1 MRDHSSAIR
10 VRGVSQ
16 AFGLLLPLV
25 FLLLF
30 KDALAPSSLRAQE
43 TVRAQQTPAP
53 DAPQPAPQA
62 VKAPAHE
69 EPAISEEELRQQLLG
84 KTFYLRDGYL
94 ENNLHF
100 TTDGKLDGSSP
111 KASYTL
117 SLAEIQSVRLE
128 KHKLLLEGVRYGL
141 HFFGALASE
150 DQSTALDK
158 VRLTTK
164 KKPLKIEIDREVV
177 DLSVEKKKEKQEAKE
192 AKASG
197 HSPAAPTQSAT
208 TSSDPQP
215 QPQPA
220 METNRHGEVVTTS
233 TAHANAALRQAL
245 DHIFSPGIDDR
256 MITSLPAYWQLY
268 YQAVTAKADYRPS
281 DPSVLR
287 ESQVDQKARLLK
299 AFDPSSNEYAQANGI
314 AGLAMYHVVVGT
326 DGKAGEIAIG
336 RPIGFGLDENAV
348 EAIRKASFQPAL
360 KQGQPVPVLID
371 LTVQFRIYSGL
382 TSKPVVAEADG
393 SKPESPSLPGP
404 YTANAKQQ

>member
-1 MRDHSSAIR
+1 MRDHSSATR
-10 VRGVSQ
+10 VLGASRT
-16 AFGLLLPLV
+16 FGLLLPLV
-25 FLLLF
+25 SLLLLPG
-30 KDALAPSSLRAQE
+30 ALAPSLLCAQE
-43 TVRAQQTPAP
+43 ATQPQTPAP
-53 DAPQPAPQA
+53 TAAEHARQTAQT
-62 VKAPAHE
+62 PAHE
-69 EPAISEEELRQQLLG
+69 EPVISEEELRQQLLG

-100 TTDGKLDGSSP
+100 TTEGKLDGSSP

-117 SLAEIQSVRLE
+117 SLVEIGSVHLE
-128 KHKLLLEGVRYGL
+128 KHKLLLGGVRYGL

-164 KKPLKIEIDREVV
+164 KKPLKIEIDREAV
-177 DLSVEKKKEKQEAKE
+177 DLSIEKKKEKQAAKE
-192 AKASG
+192 AKASR
-197 HSPAAPTQSAT
+197 HPKATPTQST
-208 TSSDPQP
+208 TDTPSSET

-220 METNRHGEVVTTS
+220 TETNRHGEVVTTS
-233 TAHANAALRQAL
+233 MAHANTALRQAL
-245 DHIFSPGIDDR
+245 DRIFSPGIDDH

-268 YQAVTAKADYRPS
+268 YQAVAAKADYRPS
-281 DPSVLR
+281 DPAVLR
-287 ESQVDQKARLLK
+287 QSQVDQKASLLK
-299 AFDPSSNEYAQANGI
+299 AFDPSSNEYAQTNGI
-314 AGLAMYHVVVGT
+314 AGLAMYHVVVGA

-360 KQGQPVPVLID
+360 KEGQPVPVLID

-382 TSKPVVAEADG
+382 TSKPAVAETDG
-393 SKPESPSLPGP
+393 GKPESPSLPGP